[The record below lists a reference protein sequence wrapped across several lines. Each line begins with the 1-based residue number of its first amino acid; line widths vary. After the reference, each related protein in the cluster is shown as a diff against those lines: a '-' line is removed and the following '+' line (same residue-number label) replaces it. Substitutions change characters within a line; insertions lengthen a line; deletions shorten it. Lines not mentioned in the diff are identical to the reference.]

1 MSQLPKPIVPESHLR
16 AFTHAVRSGCDAVA
30 SNQNNLNTKKNVKGK
45 TGGELG
51 PL

>member
-16 AFTHAVRSGCDAVA
+16 AFTHVRSVGCRAVA
-30 SNQNNLNTKKNVKGK
+30 RNQNNLNTKKNVKGK
-45 TGGELG
+45 AGGELG